1 LSRQFE
7 QVLTVL
13 EALDYVEGWRLTP
26 NGELLARMYSE
37 SDLLIAEALRR
48 GAFVGLDPAE
58 LAALMS
64 CFTFERRGPDASG
77 PVAPPTWPTSRVA
90 QRARV
95 LDQAWRELHGLEQSN
110 GLPETRRPD
119 PGLTDA
125 MHAWA
130 SGESLADV
138 LNEDDELT
146 GGDFVRHVK
155 QVVDLLRQLGD
166 AAPEPET
173 RVAADA
179 AADACFRGVVAASS
193 VLPA

>member
-1 LSRQFE
+1 VFDG
-7 QVLTVL
+7 L
-13 EALDYVEGWRLTP
+13 E
-26 NGELLARMYSE
+26 
-37 SDLLIAEALRR
+37 
-48 GAFVGLDPAE
+48 PAE

-64 CFTFERRGPDASG
+64 CFTYERRGPDSG
-77 PVAPPTWPTSRVA
+77 QPIAPPVWPTSRVS
-90 QRARV
+90 QRART
-95 LDQAWRELHGLEQSN
+95 LDQAWRELHGLELDN

-119 PGLTDA
+119 PGLTEA

-138 LNEDDELT
+138 LDEDDELT

-166 AAPEPET
+166 AAPTPET
-173 RVAADA
+173 RDTANE

-193 VLPA
+193 VVPA